1 MFKNEVLTSAV
12 KSDTLLIGFVV
23 LYIFF
28 FNLGVG
34 PVKFTL
40 LRYIILT
47 SKLNISLMLELLV
60 KCLSQKNRRLLQDCA
75 CFFTGLSRSVSPSSS
90 SISWTF
96 LVLPQYSSP
105 CQFPS
110 SAASFSPGFW
120 CQKQE
125 RKRRRRS
132 KNSQVC
138 DNQYKY
144 IINVFISRAN
154 IF

>member
-1 MFKNEVLTSAV
+1 MFKNEVLTSVV
-12 KSDTLLIGFVV
+12 KSDILRIGFVV
-23 LYIFF
+23 LYLFF

-40 LRYIILT
+40 LRYNL
-47 SKLNISLMLELLV
+47 KKKYSLMLKLLV
-60 KCLSQKNRRLLQDCA
+60 KCLSQKNRRLLQDCV

-96 LVLPQYSSP
+96 LASPQFSSP

-110 SAASFSPGFW
+110 SAASSSPGSW

-138 DNQYKY
+138 DNQY
-144 IINVFISRAN
+144 
-154 IF
+154 